1 MSRCNHFS
9 LTLDKRRLG
18 GVNHTNNPARPMS
31 RKYRQSGYQDD
42 DEARTESRSPDH
54 QPKGDGR
61 PRRGYGPREPRKVNM
76 PSFREVTK
84 CARCGAALS
93 ASIRFDSQCSKCA
106 VDLHTCAQCTWFDT
120 SSQFECARPI
130 SKRVSPKDER
140 NSCTQFEAVV
150 TVERETHSGGRET
163 TSTAAST
170 GSAEKTASSSNA
182 RRAFDD
188 LFK

>member
-1 MSRCNHFS
+1 
-9 LTLDKRRLG
+9 
-18 GVNHTNNPARPMS
+18 MS

-42 DEARTESRSPDH
+42 DEPHPESRSRDR

-93 ASIRFDSQCSKCA
+93 ASIRFDSQCSKCTA
-106 VDLHTCAQCTWFDT
+106 DLHTCAQCTWFDT
-120 SSQFECARPI
+120 SSQFECAQPI

-140 NSCTQFEAVV
+140 NSCTHFEAVV
-150 TVERETHSGGRET
+150 TVERETRSGGRGASS
-163 TSTAAST
+163 TSTSASSDSST
-170 GSAEKTASSSNA
+170 SSTSSSNA
-182 RRAFDD
+182 RQAFND